1 MGSLEK
7 LVESSFNDMKSVG
20 KKKNVVTGGNG
31 ILQRLGIDDVDQSA
45 SFHSFVSMP
54 MSRAEVKRP
63 ASNVFDIFRASNFT
77 NLKRSSSNVDNDVV
91 SGKGDDD
98 VESEM
103 SDVDRT
109 TPNNVSGNPN
119 PLYAL
124 KELCNNTCT
133 TASASTVTQK
143 RRKMTLL
150 KSDESNGR
158 SSSPSPSSTSSTP
171 ATPKMLIECRQKDI
185 ENNVALKRPIDSECA
200 TTDDD
205 ENDVDEKSTNDAKKT
220 SASTKIRV
228 KSDSELMRS
237 ATSRS
242 RRSRRDA
249 ASHEEK
255 RATSAESVTLTSQA
269 SQSAAEAK
277 FFRYSELAKVLSAGN

>member
-1 MGSLEK
+1 
-7 LVESSFNDMKSVG
+7 MKNIG
-20 KKKNVVTGGNG
+20 KKKNVGSGGNG
-31 ILQRLGIDDVDQSA
+31 ILQRLGIDDVDQPTP
-45 SFHSFVSMP
+45 FHNFVSTP
-54 MSRAEVKRP
+54 MGRVDIKRP
-63 ASNVFDIFRASNFT
+63 ASYVFDVFRGANFS
-77 NLKRSSSNVDNDVV
+77 NLKRTSPRTDADVV
-91 SGKGDDD
+91 GGKGDDDD
-98 VESEM
+98 VESEV

-133 TASASTVTQK
+133 TASVSTATQK
-143 RRKMTLL
+143 RRKTTLL

-158 SSSPSPSSTSSTP
+158 SSSPSPSSASSTP

-185 ENNVALKRPIDSECA
+185 ENNVALKRPIDSECV

-205 ENDVDEKSTNDAKKT
+205 DDDEKATNDAKK
-220 SASTKIRV
+220 SSSTKIRV

-237 ATSRS
+237 TTSTSRS

-249 ASHEEK
+249 APLEEK
-255 RATSAESVTLTSQA
+255 RATSVESVTMTSQA